1 LRGVFRLLFS
11 NRWFALAWVALTTAS
26 VATFF
31 AKDGGADRLAATAQQ
46 IHAQRSML
54 QAAASEPAHVVEV
67 SDEPP
72 APETMG
78 LQPLPGSSADPAN
91 PRPGDVFLDPATGRR
106 VRAVSRDETAGLEPA
121 FPDQ

>member
-1 LRGVFRLLFS
+1 VFRLLFS
-11 NRWFALAWVALTTAS
+11 NRWLALSWVALTTAS

-31 AKDGGADRLAATAQQ
+31 AKDGGADRLAVAARQ

-54 QAAASEPAHVVEV
+54 EDAASESAHVVDLGEE
-67 SDEPP
+67 SPDAELT
-72 APETMG
+72 E

-91 PRPGDVFLDPATGRR
+91 PQPGDVFIDPTGRR
-106 VRAVSRDETAGLEPA
+106 VRAVPRDEAAGLEPA